1 MRENKGWFFRIKVD
15 TGKNFKINIPLP
27 IYVFTEC
34 FYSLE
39 GWSLILDWAL
49 PRLMTKKAYDETFG
63 SSFGFYNLVQLI
75 TGVFETLQDCGRF
88 SLVEV
93 DSGDAKVSIQIF

>member
-15 TGKNFKINIPLP
+15 TVRSSRSIFRSPSMF
-27 IYVFTEC
+27 FTEC

-88 SLVEV
+88 L
-93 DSGDAKVSIQIF
+93 